1 MTSWHDASARRWACQ
16 WSALGCRFALD
27 DFGTGTDSLAY
38 LKSLQI
44 ARVKI
49 EGSFVREVLTDRG
62 SQSTVRA
69 NVELARG
76 YGVDTVAEYVEIQ
89 EIAEL
94 LRKLGVDYAQGYAF
108 SKPAPLTEALDQIA
122 RDEAQAHDLFL
133 NL

>member
-1 MTSWHDASARRWACQ
+1 
-16 WSALGCRFALD
+16 
-27 DFGTGTDSLAY
+27 
-38 LKSLQI
+38 
-44 ARVKI
+44 VKI